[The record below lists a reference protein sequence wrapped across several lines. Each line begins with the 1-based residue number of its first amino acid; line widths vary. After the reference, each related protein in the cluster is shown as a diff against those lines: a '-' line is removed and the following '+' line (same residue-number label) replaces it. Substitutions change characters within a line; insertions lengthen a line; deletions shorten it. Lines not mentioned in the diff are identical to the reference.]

1 MRLVW
6 IFILI
11 SLARAT
17 KQSES
22 MVMVG
27 SENGWVRIRAERT
40 RWLVMWGWRI
50 PKYRGWLVHQ
60 PSGDYLQLPHS
71 TAEVAVP
78 AKKAES

>member
-1 MRLVW
+1 M
-6 IFILI
+6 
-11 SLARAT
+11 
-17 KQSES
+17 
-22 MVMVG
+22 
-27 SENGWVRIRAERT
+27 RIRAERT
-40 RWLVMWGWRI
+40 RWLVMWSWWRI